1 MTEEELYLKAVKDSQ
16 ETAHKETMWGKPARD
31 IITGI
36 SNNSSVRPVRAI
48 WELVQNARD
57 VVKPEGRAKIKFTRT
72 SEEFVFQHDGV
83 PFTHK
88 TIEALILQTSSKAT
102 ENNVEVGQYGTGFLT
117 THKFGLKFRLEA
129 PLRTSEQFE
138 RYIKIP
144 SDFEIDRHWTDKG
157 AMRRSIENQWNE
169 TQEWGKELKDTTT
182 IPYPYTIFRYKQD
195 NDKER
200 QNAEEAFRDAPC
212 MAPYVLLLN
221 PQIESIEFDDELNQT
236 SEVFTLANSKP
247 VFVEEINDG
256 LVYKNI
262 VTRYSSKSGEMQ
274 LWMYYIESKEKT
286 DKAPEI
292 PKMTVVL
299 PMKEK
304 EGKLHVFQFQHELPQ
319 IYIYLPLLGTE
330 QWGFNYL
337 LHSSVFTCDRD
348 SRDSLR
354 LVGNG
359 QNNDY
364 QAEDNRKLIDLAN
377 KLIWQYVEKNIGQLS
392 DAKYLVPVNFKTQQ
406 SDEELAGYYKELQ
419 KLWRERYESL
429 EIVSVGEE
437 SLRKIREVFVLDE
450 VLCQACKDKPA
461 LLDALYQLLG
471 RVMKWVVPVKDDMLY
486 WSETINQ
493 WYREEENPHSLRI
506 DDLVAI
512 ASTLEVNEDDLDWLH
527 DICQYLIESKREDL
541 FNATDIKLIPNDK
554 LELQPRDVL
563 KKPVAMA
570 KVVRE
575 TLEVMASE
583 EVVNFVHSKF
593 TDMVNNKVF
602 EYVDIKESIS
612 NYMNSHNNDQ
622 NGVRSEI
629 MRQRQTDLERA
640 EGQKQ
645 FDEATYFDKGY
656 KDDVVQCMLNM
667 LKSLLPEDTDGFGGK
682 VLPLFEEYYGL
693 EAKAEEGRLAKIYG
707 LEDRAFYNAMIY
719 DTLFKFTISDKK
731 EDKADWIKKMVET
744 VYGYRDTKPF
754 LANYQVYPD
763 QTGEYKYAEW
773 LKKQPDDTPDRAL
786 EIYDE
791 IRRKVPEQSVKKELV
806 NKEYNGF
813 FQGDGEFKSI
823 EHCREIEDE
832 LLRIGYNLDGY
843 EHKGLIVEIIKHLTT
858 TEPESENWMS
868 LFSEIDN
875 KKGQL
880 MFSTLVEQSKK
891 DSLFSLIQIEDE
903 ERLKLVAKM
912 AKEPR
917 LALIYDEG
925 KRAVAMMEREA
936 NDKDFKLKLGK
947 FVEKILQK
955 ELNTQLGAK
964 DLKIG
969 PVQDVQNGQDMVVCV
984 DGEIVYYIEVKSRW
998 STDKSVLMSTQQH
1011 KISCEEKNRYAL
1023 CAVDMVDMSKDD
1035 AIAHIYPEFEEVEDK
1050 VKVLTNIGEL
1060 NERLKDATDDIE
1072 QQVHVSSGY
1081 QVLVSQKV
1089 IDANKKTFREFVE
1102 ELKTIV
1108 LEKIG
1113 GN

>member
-1 MTEEELYLKAVKDSQ
+1 MTEEELYLKAVTDSQ

-157 AMRRSIENQWNE
+157 DMRTAIEDQWNE
-169 TQEWGKELKDTTT
+169 TQKWGKELKDTTT
-182 IPYPYTIFRYKQD
+182 IPYPYTIFRYKQE
-195 NDKER
+195 NEKER

-221 PQIESIEFDDELNQT
+221 PQIESIEFVDELNQT
-236 SEVFTLANSKP
+236 SEVFTLVNSKP

-262 VTRYSSKSGEMQ
+262 VTRYSSKSGEKQ

-286 DKAPEI
+286 DKTPEI

-299 PMKEK
+299 PVKEK
-304 EGKLHVFQFQHELPQ
+304 EGKLNVFQFQHELPQ

-337 LHSSVFTCDRD
+337 LHSSMFTCDRD

-364 QAEDNRKLIDLAN
+364 QADDNRCLIELAN
-377 KLIWQYVEKNIGQLS
+377 KLIWQYVQKNIDKLA
-392 DAKYLVPVNFKTQQ
+392 DAKYLVQVNFKTQQ
-406 SDEELAGYYKELQ
+406 SDEELAEYYRGLQ

-429 EIVSVGEE
+429 EIVSTREE

-450 VLCQACKDKPA
+450 VLYQACKDKPA
-461 LLDALYQLLG
+461 LLDALYQLLE
-471 RVMKWVVPVKDDMLY
+471 RVKKWVVPVKDDMLY

-493 WYREEENPHSLRI
+493 WYRDEDNPHRLTI

-512 ASTLEVNEDDLDWLH
+512 ASTLEVNEEDLDWLH
-527 DICQYLIESKREDL
+527 NICQYLIESKRDDL
-541 FNATDIKLIPNDK
+541 FNVSGIRLIPNDR

-563 KKPVAMA
+563 KKPIAMA

-575 TLEVMASE
+575 TLEVMAPE
-583 EVVNFVHSKF
+583 EVVNFVHPKF

-629 MRQRQTDLERA
+629 MRQRKTDLERA

-645 FDEATYFDKGY
+645 FDGEKYLDRGY

-682 VLPLFEEYYGL
+682 VLPLFEEYYGQK
-693 EAKAEEGRLAKIYG
+693 AKADEGRLDKIYG

-719 DTLFKFTISDKK
+719 DTLFKFTISDDRD
-731 EDKADWIKKMVET
+731 DKADWIKKMVET
-744 VYGYRDTKPF
+744 VYGYSDTKPF

-773 LKKQPDDTPDRAL
+773 LKKQSDDTPDRAL

-791 IRRKVPEQSVKKELV
+791 IKRKAPKWSVKTELV
-806 NKEYNGF
+806 DKSYNGF
-813 FQGDGEFKSI
+813 FQGSGVYNSLESCK
-823 EHCREIEDE
+823 EIEDD
-832 LLRIGYNLDGY
+832 LLRLHYSLDGY
-843 EHKGLIVEIIKHLTT
+843 EHKNLIVEIIRHLTAT
-858 TEPESENWMS
+858 DAESENWKR
-868 LFSEIDN
+868 LFSDIN
-875 KKGQL
+875 SNKGQL
-880 MFSTLVEQSKK
+880 MFSTLVDQSKK
-891 DSLFSLIQIEDE
+891 DSLFSLIEIEDAN
-903 ERLKLVAKM
+903 RLKLIAEL
-912 AKEPR
+912 ANEPKLER
-917 LALIYDEG
+917 LYDLGKKALLIE
-925 KRAVAMMEREA
+925 EREA
-936 NDKDFKLKLGK
+936 SDKNFKLDLGK
-947 FVEKILQK
+947 FVEKILRD
-955 ELNTQLGAK
+955 ELNQQLEGVTLTVK
-964 DLKIG
+964 
-969 PVQDVQNGQDMVVCV
+969 PVEDEQGGQDMVLRVNGV
-984 DGEIVYYIEVKSRW
+984 VLYYIEVKSRW
-998 STDKSVLMSTQQH
+998 SSDKSVLMSTSQH
-1011 KISCEEKNRYAL
+1011 RRSYLEKEHYAL
-1023 CAVDMVDMSKDD
+1023 CAVDMVGTDKEDVKT
-1035 AIAHIYPEFEEVEDK
+1035 HNYPPFSEVESRID
-1050 VKVLTNIGEL
+1050 VLMNIGML
-1060 NERLKDATDDIE
+1060 NERLKDATEDS
-1072 QQVHVSSGY
+1072 QGKVHVNGGY
-1081 QVLVSQKV
+1081 QVLISQDV
-1089 IDANKKTFREFVE
+1089 IKANSVPFSVFVN
-1102 ELKTIV
+1102 ELKKRV
-1108 LEKIG
+1108 LDYLKG
-1113 GN
+1113 